1 MTVEYVV
8 DKLNLELLYPTDRG
22 HFNEDVSDSIKR
34 GILLFGSCKPS
45 IEFERD
51 DKNRSFSLS
60 YYNMITK
67 TGSKIPRSWLCYSV
81 ILKKAY
87 CESCWLF
94 ANRNNSN
101 YRSEWFLV
109 LMIGNIYHI

>member
-1 MTVEYVV
+1 MTVKYLV
-8 DKLNLELLYPTDRG
+8 DKLNLEFLYPTDRG
-22 HFNEDVSDSIKR
+22 HFNEDVSDSLKR
-34 GILLFGSCKPS
+34 SILLYGLCKPS
-45 IEFERD
+45 IEFDRD

-60 YYNMITK
+60 YYKMITK

-94 ANRNNSN
+94 TNRNNLN
-101 YRSEWFLV
+101 YRYEW
-109 LMIGNIYHI
+109 MSGIND